1 MLNIFFCS
9 SFARLFLLF
18 PLTILIGD
26 FADRQN
32 IVTVLIVIIKLLLQK
47 AISKFA
53 KFDFHSFHSMKL
65 FLFAVT
71 IGLSMTSLS
80 QSKDEAAVRNV
91 LAKQNAAWN
100 RGDIDAF
107 MVGYW
112 ENDSLMF
119 IGKSGVTYGYKN
131 TLANYK
137 KNYPD
142 TTVMGKLTFTLI
154 HVKQLSPDYF
164 HVTGK
169 YHLTRTIGDASGH
182 FTLVFRKIKG
192 TWVIISDHSS

>member
-1 MLNIFFCS
+1 MRSVFIAL
-9 SFARLFLLF
+9 
-18 PLTILIGD
+18 LTIL
-26 FADRQN
+26 
-32 IVTVLIVIIKLLLQK
+32 
-47 AISKFA
+47 
-53 KFDFHSFHSMKL
+53 SFSV
-65 FLFAVT
+65 F
-71 IGLSMTSLS
+71 S
-80 QSKDEAAVRNV
+80 QTNDEIEVRNL
-91 LAKQNAAWN
+91 LAKQSAAWN

-154 HVKQLSPDYF
+154 QVKQLSPEYF

-169 YHLTRTIGDASGH
+169 YYLTRTIGDASGH
-182 FTLVFRKIKG
+182 FTLMFRKINGK
-192 TWVIISDHSS
+192 WVVISDHSS

>member
-1 MLNIFFCS
+1 MKSLFFTCLVFYS
-9 SFARLFLLF
+9 ATSF
-18 PLTILIGD
+18 T
-26 FADRQN
+26 Q
-32 IVTVLIVIIKLLLQK
+32 T
-47 AISKFA
+47 
-53 KFDFHSFHSMKL
+53 
-65 FLFAVT
+65 
-71 IGLSMTSLS
+71 
-80 QSKDEAAVRNV
+80 KDETEVRNV

-100 RGDIDAF
+100 RGDVDAF

-112 ENDSLMF
+112 DNDTLMF
-119 IGKSGVTYGYKN
+119 IGQSGVTYGYKN

-154 HVKQLSPDYF
+154 NLKQLSPEYF

-182 FTLVFRKIKG
+182 FTLVFRKINGK
-192 TWVIISDHSS
+192 WVIISDHSS